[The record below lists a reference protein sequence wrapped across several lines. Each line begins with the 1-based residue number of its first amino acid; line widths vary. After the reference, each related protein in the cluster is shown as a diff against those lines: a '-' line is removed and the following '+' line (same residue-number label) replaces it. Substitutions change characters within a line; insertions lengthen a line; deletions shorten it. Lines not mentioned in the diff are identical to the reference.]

1 MANNQQNNNVP
12 TGENSTPK
20 LAQIELTEAVKFNN
34 IIDTATVTSSEL
46 EKTIAE
52 LFGSIFVDFE
62 GCKIELVQ
70 QQGQR
75 QPETL
80 KCKLYFKPATVKGD
94 GVYAVKSRGEYS
106 SNKGKSKVPNLSD
119 VVNTV
124 NTYSNTKQIELEDMA
139 KELLSEFLIIPIPD
153 SKTVYR
159 YNEEL
164 RKEVPVRLPKNW
176 NAFTAEVS
184 DPTVN
189 QHLQN
194 PYLVV
199 ILDLL
204 PLVAKLYGKKDPKE
218 VKTLAARGIVPKD
231 RYQYSVSIAKVLNAM
246 MRSYILEI
254 KRIDIKALNDLAN
267 SIGYGSAPGG
277 GILMTRR

>member
-52 LFGSIFVDFE
+52 LFGSTFVDFE
-62 GCKIELVQ
+62 GCKIMPVQ
-70 QQGQR
+70 QQGQP

-94 GVYAVKSRGEYS
+94 GLYAVKVRGEDS
-106 SNKGKSKVPNLSD
+106 VNKGKSKVTDLS
-119 VVNTV
+119 VLVNTI
-124 NTYSNTKQIELEDMA
+124 NMYSKSKQFELEDMA
-139 KELLSEFLIIPIPD
+139 KELLSEFLIIPD
-153 SKTVYR
+153 AKTVYR

-164 RKEVPVRLPKNW
+164 GKEVLVRLPKNW
-176 NAFTAEVS
+176 NAFTEEIS
-184 DPTVN
+184 DTTVN
-189 QHLQN
+189 PRFQN
-194 PYLVV
+194 PYLAVT
-199 ILDLL
+199 LDLL

-218 VKTLAARGIVPKD
+218 VKTLAARGIIPKD
-231 RYQYSVSIAKVLNAM
+231 RYQYSVSIVKVLNAM
-246 MRSYILEI
+246 TRSYILEI
-254 KRIDIKALNDLAN
+254 KRIDTKALNDLAN
-267 SIGYGSAPGG
+267 SIGYGSVSGG
-277 GILMTRR
+277 SILMTRR